1 MSYIAG
7 SFATAFGRH
16 EGQDTL
22 GLMTQAATGALADA
36 GLERADI
43 DGIICGYS
51 TTMPHLMLA
60 TVFAEH
66 FGIRPRYAAALQLG
80 GATGLAM
87 AATAHFVIQSKAASR
102 LLIVAGE
109 NRLSGQTRDSA
120 IQALAQVGHP
130 RYEVPL
136 GTTVPAYYGLIASA
150 YLDGRGA
157 GEADLAELAVAMR
170 SHAVDSPG
178 AHYREPITVEDVLV
192 SRAVAEPLKLLD
204 CCPVSDGGAAMV
216 VTGDQVNDHCL
227 RVLGSGQAHQHQHVS
242 VVPDLL
248 SYGAGPSSRMALDEA
263 GIGLDR
269 IRYAAV
275 YDSFTVTLA
284 LLLEEIGLAPP
295 GQAGALAR
303 DGHFSPG
310 GAVPLNTHG
319 GLLSYG
325 HCGVAGAMSHMAELQ
340 RQLTGRAG
348 ARQIPGQPDVALLHG
363 DGGVMSS
370 HTSMVVAL
378 P

>member
-7 SFATAFGRH
+7 SFATSFGKHDGR
-16 EGQDTL
+16 DSL
-22 GLMTQAATGALADA
+22 DLMTEAAAGALADA
-36 GLERADI
+36 GLERGDI
-43 DGIICGYS
+43 DGVICGYS

-87 AATAHFVIQSKAASR
+87 AMTAHFVIESKAASR
-102 LLIVAGE
+102 LLVVAGE

-150 YLDGRGA
+150 YLHRRGV
-157 GEADLAELAVAMR
+157 GEADLAELAVVMR
-170 SHAVDSPG
+170 SHAIDSPG
-178 AHYREPITVEDVLV
+178 AHFREPITVEDVLA
-192 SRAVAEPLKLLD
+192 SRAIAEPLKLLD

-216 VTGDQVNDHCL
+216 VTGEQVNDHCL
-227 RVLGSGQAHQHQHVS
+227 HVLGTGQAHHHQHIS
-242 VVPDLL
+242 AAPDLL
-248 SYGAGPSSRMALDEA
+248 AYGAGPSSRAALDEA
-263 GIGLDR
+263 GMPIER
-269 IRYAAV
+269 IRYAGV

-284 LLLEEIGLAPP
+284 MLLEEIGLAPA

-303 DGHFSPG
+303 AGRFSPG
-310 GAVPLNTHG
+310 GDVPLNTHG

-325 HCGVAGAMSHMAELQ
+325 HCGVAGAMSHVAELH

-348 ARQIPGQPDVALLHG
+348 ERQIPGQPDVALLHG

-370 HTSMVVAL
+370 HTSMVVAV